1 MAFITTNPSPFLI
14 NIPELQN
21 VVTSATG
28 SGTNATLTN
37 SVETLL
43 TYINTTSGAASFNSI
58 GSVNTTNNITVRNNL
73 DLENSVI
80 LMNGSVTLTPNN
92 LAGAS
97 FLGLGINGTETMR
110 IAGTSVGI
118 GLTAPAATLDVNGP
132 TIVRGSLYVTSTI
145 VGSAA
150 PSLGNIYAD
159 GDLYANGTYYPSD
172 PTLKKDV
179 RLYEARGL
187 PTPVEF
193 LWRSDGVRDIGVLAD
208 EVAALEPACVQ
219 RKPDG
224 TLAVDYAKMTVLLLA
239 EVRDLKRQVAEL
251 QGAMHQ

>member
-1 MAFITTNPSPFLI
+1 MAFITTNPSPYLI

-28 SGTNATLTN
+28 SSDTTTLNTSIN
-37 SVETLL
+37 SLL
-43 TYINTTSGAASFNSI
+43 TFINTATGAASFNSI
-58 GSVNTTNNITVRNNL
+58 GSVNTTNNVTVRNNL

-92 LAGAS
+92 LAGAT

-159 GDLYANGTYYPSD
+159 GDLYADGVLYPSD

-179 RLYEARGL
+179 RMYEARGL
-187 PTPVEF
+187 PRPVEF
-193 LWRSDGVRDIGVLAD
+193 LWRDDGSRDIGVLAD
-208 EVAALEPACVQ
+208 ELAELEPACVQ
-219 RKPDG
+219 RKPNG

-239 EVRDLKRQVAEL
+239 EVRELKRQVAEL
-251 QGAMHQ
+251 RNP